1 MVVAG
6 HIIVFC
12 GLGYDNLYVKNIVMI
27 NMPLFLFL
35 NGLVVRKLPVENAS
49 SYFIEKFGKIMIP
62 FLAWGVLITIFRNQ
76 SYWDFLFDFW
86 KFGYWY
92 LIVLFEFYIIYWI
105 LGMLLD
111 ILPRKISALKIRN
124 LLTVVLLVLAYF
136 CVRLGVRFLSDDI
149 LSLTSYFQVLEY
161 YPYFFLGVVIK
172 QFDLTGIIRKNG
184 SVMMTTLLILTPLVY
199 CLWVKSDSLFSM
211 FILRILCVLSLYVV
225 GLIFDYKNKTDNF
238 INTILTTIGRHTLA
252 IYMIQFYMFSTINF
266 HELYSLLDSTGNVM
280 AIVVLSALSAIV
292 LCYVCILVEKLI
304 NTSRPLSSILF
315 GKKYI
320 KNA

>member
-35 NGLVVRKLPVENAS
+35 NGLVVRKLPVENAL

-62 FLAWGVLITIFRNQ
+62 FLAWGILITIFRNQ

-92 LIVLFEFYIIYWI
+92 LIVLFEFLLIYWI

-111 ILPRKISALKIRN
+111 ILQRKISALKIRN

-211 FILRILCVLSLYVV
+211 LILRILCVLSLYVV
-225 GLIFDYKNKTDNF
+225 GLLFDYKRKPDNS

-266 HELYSLLDSTGNVM
+266 HELYNLLDSTGNVM